1 MLSEADYTEACRR
14 YKDRRTKFPERQ
26 RYHALILATQG
37 YAYKEI
43 GRILLLDE
51 ETVSQWVTRYATEGL
66 AGLQNHPAW
75 GGEHGQRCL
84 NTEQLEE
91 LKRVLQS
98 EALPGTQVGS
108 GWSGRAMRQIM
119 RERFGQ
125 SYSKRGMR
133 KLLHALGWSYQRG
146 RKLYIRRSP
155 EEQARF
161 VLETEEV
168 LAQYAASGQP
178 VVPLAGDQSKVY
190 LEGTLDRRWNP
201 VGQQTVV
208 ADSA

>member
-1 MLSEADYTEACRR
+1 MLSEADYPEACRR
-14 YKDRRTKFPERQ
+14 DKDKRTKLPERQ

-51 ETVSQWVTRYATEGL
+51 ETVSQWVTCYATEGRV
-66 AGLQNHPAW
+66 GLQNHPRG

-84 NTEQLEE
+84 NTEQLAE
-91 LKRVLQS
+91 LKQRLQS
-98 EALPGTQVGS
+98 EAMPGTQVGS
-108 GWSGRAMRQIM
+108 GWSGRAILQVL

-125 SYSKRGMR
+125 SYSKSGVR
-133 KLLHALGWSYQRG
+133 KLWHALGWSSQRG

-161 VLETEEV
+161 IWETEEV
-168 LAQYAASGQP
+168 
-178 VVPLAGDQSKVY
+178 
-190 LEGTLDRRWNP
+190 
-201 VGQQTVV
+201 
-208 ADSA
+208 